1 MKLLKEFAMTGPA
14 NATSTFGYRY
24 VDDDDKVGGGGD
36 EGGMSGGAGVCDRN

>member
-1 MKLLKEFAMTGPA
+1 MVKLLKEFAMTGPA

-24 VDDDDKVGGGGD
+24 VDDDKVGGGGD